1 MARGYTNRYGFEDII
16 SAGSAMEETKELA
29 ARVAKTSAT
38 VLILGESGTGK
49 ELFAHA
55 IHELSLRKEK
65 PFVRVNC
72 SAIPDGL
79 FESELFGYERGAFSG
94 ANREGKPGKFELAE
108 GGTLFLD
115 EISELPF
122 AMQGKLLRV
131 LQEREIERIG
141 GTRLSTVDVRIIAG
155 SNRPLKP
162 LISEKLFRE
171 DLYYRL
177 RVFPIQI
184 PPLHKRKEDILPLV
198 DFFLDQYCREFGKA
212 RMGYDEPLRNWL
224 LAYEWPGNVRE
235 LKNMIEAAV
244 LLEDRDTLRMSTIL
258 PLLEDS
264 EEDQIHLHASLP
276 EQMARIEKRLILQAL
291 RVSQGDRMVASE
303 RLGIH
308 YSSLYRKMKKYG
320 LQDDLQP

>member
-1 MARGYTNRYGFEDII
+1 MARGYTNRYGFGDII
-16 SAGSAMEETKELA
+16 SASRAMEETKELA

-55 IHELSLRKEK
+55 IHELSLRKKK

-79 FESELFGYERGAFSG
+79 FESELFGYERGSFSG

-141 GTRLSTVDVRIIAG
+141 GTRLNTVDVRIIAG

-162 LISEKLFRE
+162 LISEKRFRE

-198 DFFLDQYCREFGKA
+198 NFFLDQYCREFGKA
-212 RMGYDEPLRNWL
+212 PMEYDVPLKKWL
-224 LAYEWPGNVRE
+224 LAHDWPGNVRE

-244 LLEDRDTLRMSTIL
+244 LLTDGDILNLSTIL
-258 PLLEDS
+258 PLLEDH
-264 EEDQIHLHASLP
+264 EEDQLHLQASLP
-276 EQMARIEKRLILQAL
+276 EQMARMEKKLIQQAL
-291 RVSQGDRMVASE
+291 KVCEGDRMAAADQ
-303 RLGIH
+303 LGIH

-320 LQDDLQP
+320 LQDDSH